1 MSSAPHQATRRAT
14 RAQRPTRRERTR
26 TAGSR
31 VATLLVNTLL
41 VVATLAGLAY
51 LAPSLFG
58 YERYV
63 ITGGSMSGTIDKGS
77 IAFEKNVPV
86 ADLQVGDVITYQPP
100 AGSGVTDLVTHR
112 IISIGTAE
120 GGAPLLRT
128 QGDANPQP
136 DPWSFSL
143 TAADQPVVRAHV
155 PHVGWV
161 LIGLA
166 DRDTRV
172 LALGVPAGIIALL
185 SAVDLARA
193 LRGSR
198 RERRERAELDA
209 LVASVSPADPAP
221 APVGTP
227 A

>member
-120 GGAPLLRT
+120 SGAPLLRT

-143 TAADQPVVRAHV
+143 TAPDQPVVRAHV

-172 LALGVPAGIIALL
+172 LALGVPAGIIALV
-185 SAVDLARA
+185 SAVDLVRA

-198 RERRERAELDA
+198 RERRERTELEA
-209 LVASVSPADPAP
+209 LVASVSPAEPAP
-221 APVGTP
+221 ATAGTP